1 VHLPEPGFL
10 LHKTRRREEI
20 ELTEGALTGIRV
32 LDCSRILAGPYC
44 TMMLGDMGAEV
55 IKVEQPGVGDGSR
68 HWGPP
73 WVESESAYFQS
84 VNRNKKSLTLN
95 LKHPEG
101 QAIFK
106 KLAATADVLVEN
118 FMPGAMKKM
127 GLDHETLSAGN
138 PGLVYC
144 SITGY
149 GQNGPYRDRPGF
161 DFMIQA
167 QGGIMSITGPV
178 GGPPYKVGVAIVD
191 ITAGLFASN
200 AILAALHYRDL
211 TGRGQYIDIAL
222 LDTQIAWLVNVAHN
236 YFTTGQPPTRYGN
249 AHPNI
254 VPYEVLPTHDGY
266 LALAIGTDAQYQR
279 FCEVAG
285 RPDLWEDKRF
295 QTNAGRVEHRDELIP
310 ILEDLFRRRI
320 SADWIELLVDQ
331 KIPVGPINDI
341 PTLFND
347 PQVAA
352 REMVQEIEHP
362 TLGCIRQL
370 GPVPKFMKTPATIR
384 KAPPLLGEDT
394 DAILG
399 EELGYSNADLS
410 RLRSEGA
417 I

>member
-1 VHLPEPGFL
+1 M
-10 LHKTRRREEI
+10 
-20 ELTEGALTGIRV
+20 TEGALDGIRV

-55 IKVEQPGVGDGSR
+55 IKIEQPGVGDGSR

-73 WVESESAYFQS
+73 WIEGESAYFQS
-84 VNRNKKSLTLN
+84 INRNKKSLTLN

-106 KLAATADVLVEN
+106 KLAASADVLVEN
-118 FMPGAMKKM
+118 FMPGTMKKM
-127 GLDHETLSAGN
+127 GLDHETLSAEN

-144 SITGY
+144 AITGY

-167 QGGIMSITGPV
+167 QGGIMSITGPAE
-178 GGPPYKVGVAIVD
+178 GPPSKVGVAIVD

-200 AILAALHYRDL
+200 AILAALHYRNF

-236 YFTTGQPPTRYGN
+236 YFTTGKSPARYGN

-254 VPYEVLPTHDGY
+254 VPYEVLPTRDGY

-279 FCEVAG
+279 FCQAAG
-285 RPDLWEDKRF
+285 RPDLWEEERF
-295 QTNAGRVEHRDELIP
+295 QTNAGRVEHREELVP
-310 ILEDLFRRRI
+310 MLEDLFRQRI

-362 TLGCIRQL
+362 SLGRIRQL
-370 GPVPKFMKTPATIR
+370 GPVPKFMQTPATIR

-394 DAILG
+394 DSILT
-399 EELGYSNADLS
+399 EELGYSNSDLS
-410 RLRSEGA
+410 RLRSGGT